1 MAVYSKELCNP
12 VKCPDG
18 DGPLQRLLSGC
29 SNDDLPGVAGES
41 PHRCSSSSWDR
52 GPGQWRCW
60 RLDAEQEE
68 RGGRSLASHRP
79 GAAHWA
85 HYSSQE
91 IQRSRYF
98 AVYTDT
104 GLGGQISA
112 LDLEA

>member
-1 MAVYSKELCNP
+1 MMMVLYSDCYRDVVTTTSP
-12 VKCPDG
+12 V
-18 DGPLQRLLSGC
+18 
-29 SNDDLPGVAGES
+29 LPES
-41 PHRCSSSSWDR
+41 PRTGAAAAAGTEVPASGAAGGWMLSR
-52 GPGQWRCW
+52 R
-60 RLDAEQEE
+60 

-91 IQRSRYF
+91 IQRSRYYT
-98 AVYTDT
+98 VYADT

>member
-1 MAVYSKELCNP
+1 MVMVLYRDCYRDVVTTTSP
-12 VKCPDG
+12 V
-18 DGPLQRLLSGC
+18 
-29 SNDDLPGVAGES
+29 LPES
-41 PHRCSSSSWDR
+41 PRTGAAAAAGTEVPAS
-52 GPGQWRCW
+52 GQWRCW

-79 GAAHWA
+79 GAARWA

>member
-1 MAVYSKELCNP
+1 MVLYRDCYHDEVTTTSP
-12 VKCPDG
+12 V
-18 DGPLQRLLSGC
+18 
-29 SNDDLPGVAGES
+29 LPES
-41 PHRCSSSSWDR
+41 PRTGAAAAAGTEVPASGAAGGWMLSR
-52 GPGQWRCW
+52 R
-60 RLDAEQEE
+60 R

-79 GAAHWA
+79 GAARWA

-98 AVYTDT
+98 VVYTDT